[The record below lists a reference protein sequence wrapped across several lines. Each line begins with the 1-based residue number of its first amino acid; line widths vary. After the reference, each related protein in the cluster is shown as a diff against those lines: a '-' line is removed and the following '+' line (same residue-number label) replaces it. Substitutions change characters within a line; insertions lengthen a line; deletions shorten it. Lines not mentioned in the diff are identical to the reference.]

1 VNGFLLDTNI
11 PSETLRRVPEPRVIR
26 WLQTQS
32 KRDVQ
37 FVSVVALGELRRGTA
52 LLAKGTRRSQLEQFL
67 ETTVPLWFGPRI
79 LPVTQSIA
87 DTWGV
92 LDAQRQLAGKPLN
105 IANGLIAA
113 TALQHELTLVTR
125 NSRDFAGLGVAIL
138 NPWDWN

>member
-1 VNGFLLDTNI
+1 MNGFLLDTNI